1 MNININFI
9 YYLLNDYNTKLNN
22 FFVTNKSFSEF
33 FKNKIIGAGK
43 RLTYYI
49 EKQGF
54 TKKKFCEKFS
64 FTYNSF
70 VQILAESRPI
80 GGNVLD
86 QIHYA
91 LPKLNVHWLL
101 YGEGPEEVAESEV
114 HLLNEPAEMYVT
126 NNDAFEYMLLKYMD
140 NPKIKNKIYEII
152 QQKTN

>member
-1 MNININFI
+1 M
-9 YYLLNDYNTKLNN
+9 
-22 FFVTNKSFSEF
+22 
-33 FKNKIIGAGK
+33 GAGK

-86 QIHYA
+86 QIQYA

-114 HLLNEPAEMYVT
+114 HLLNEPAEMYVS
-126 NNDAFEYMLLKYMD
+126 NNDAFEYMLLKYME

>member
-1 MNININFI
+1 M
-9 YYLLNDYNTKLNN
+9 
-22 FFVTNKSFSEF
+22 
-33 FKNKIIGAGK
+33 GAGK
-43 RLTYYI
+43 RLAYYI

-54 TKKKFCEKFS
+54 TKKKFCDKFS

-101 YGEGPEEVAESEV
+101 YGEGPEEISDNESYV
-114 HLLNEPAEMYVT
+114 LNEPAEMYVSKG
-126 NNDAFEYMLLKYMD
+126 DAFEFMFLKYLE
-140 NPKIKNKIYEII
+140 NEKIKNKIYEII
-152 QQKTN
+152 EQKNKKG